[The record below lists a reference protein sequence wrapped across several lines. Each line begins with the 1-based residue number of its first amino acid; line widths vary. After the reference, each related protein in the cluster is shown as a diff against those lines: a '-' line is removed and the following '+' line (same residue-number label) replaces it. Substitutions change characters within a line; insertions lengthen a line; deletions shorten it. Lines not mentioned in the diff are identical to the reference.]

1 MHAHAL
7 YSELSSPPEERNFT
21 HGQAWTHFLLC
32 GVDNYGMDNSG
43 HCLSS
48 CDQGLV
54 TTAQSNAG
62 QLGHHAPAPI
72 YREVD
77 CLSYTDTGPSVVV
90 QFNVTNETGH
100 LPLCCQEAWGLCLPH
115 PPPPQKKTA
124 YFFPYSGCTMVGSSK
139 EKLYSLQF
147 VYVI

>member
-115 PPPPQKKTA
+115 PPPKKKLLI
-124 YFFPYSGCTMVGSSK
+124 FFLILDALWLVVARRSSIVC
-139 EKLYSLQF
+139 SLF
-147 VYVI
+147 M